1 MIGAESRFCTNP
13 SRVYRGFF
21 GRGKLRKSTSEAE
34 RTNSVVQREPIVL
47 RRYLILVLFTD
58 IQTGLEK
65 PQVEDFIDFQQTHRS
80 EKLWKKTVVCRKPG
94 WKGSD
99 HSWSSFYYW
108 LSLVPTTY
116 FAWCVYPPKTYFCM
130 PRPPSFQLATTY
142 THVHPVMNIFSVACQ
157 AHLFLSSTFAHVHP
171 VMNII
176 HALRIGIV

>member
-1 MIGAESRFCTNP
+1 M
-13 SRVYRGFF
+13 

-130 PRPPSFQLATTY
+130 PRPPSFQHA
-142 THVHPVMNIFSVACQ
+142 THVHPRSSGYEYFLGCMPGPP
-157 AHLFLSSTFAHVHP
+157 LFMLYVRPRSSGYEYHTCAKNGLTYQTPISMTF
-171 VMNII
+171 N
-176 HALRIGIV
+176 LR